1 VIGDSRARFRAL
13 LEALVCA
20 SCLLLAAPA
29 RAGAPVVVLEASEAL
44 DPALSATLGELLSRI
59 GVRLVRSGEGR
70 DVVARVRIEPRDDG
84 AVVSIDD
91 ERGRGLSVRREI
103 TRTGTEA
110 LFRETLAH
118 VVLSAVEPL
127 VDAPPAE
134 PEPAPPIAPS
144 EPAPRADALDPPDRP
159 AATHLVLGAR
169 GGPLWIARGHVGAAF
184 LVGFGLELSSRLRPA
199 LLLEGGATW
208 PERLR
213 ERDIEAQLR
222 VGSLRL
228 APRLTVLQASRVGI
242 DLGIAGG
249 TDIAALVP
257 ERGPPR
263 TRSVRSR
270 RVQPVAGAFARL
282 AVALSPSLRMFAAA
296 GLDVDFAPR
305 RWIIGGPRGETTLA
319 ELARYRPWAQLGLEW
334 VAP

>member
-1 VIGDSRARFRAL
+1 VTRASWVRLRTL
-13 LEALVCA
+13 LVVCA
-20 SCLLLAAPA
+20 LCLLRAAPA
-29 RAGAPVVVLEASEAL
+29 HAEPPVVVLDASEPL
-44 DPALSATLGELLSRI
+44 DPALSATLAELLSRI
-59 GVRLVRSGEGR
+59 GVRLVRSADGR
-70 DVVARVRIEPRDDG
+70 DVVARVRIEASDAG
-84 AVVSIDD
+84 ALVRVDD
-91 ERGRGLSVRREI
+91 ERGRGLSVRREV
-103 TRTGTEA
+103 TRTGSEA

-127 VDAPPAE
+127 TDAPAAAAE
-134 PEPAPPIAPS
+134 PEPEPEVTASEPIA
-144 EPAPRADALDPPDRP
+144 RADALDRP
-159 AATHLVLGAR
+159 AEPSATHLLLGAR
-169 GGPLWIARGHVGAAF
+169 GGPLWLAPGHVE
-184 LVGFGLELSSRLRPA
+184 VGFMAGLGVELPGRLRPA

-208 PERLR
+208 PAQLR

-228 APRLTVLQASRVGI
+228 APRLTVFHGSRMGI

-257 ERGPPR
+257 GRNPPR
-263 TRSVRSR
+263 TRSIRSR
-270 RVQPVAGAFARL
+270 RVQPVAGASARL
-282 AVALSPSLRMFAAA
+282 AIALAPSVRMFAGA

-334 VAP
+334 ISP